1 MRGTVTRKMSWMMDW
16 KWIKYEYSEEAVGD
30 V

>member
-1 MRGTVTRKMSWMMDW
+1 MGGIVMRKMSWMMDW
-16 KWIKYEYSEEAVGD
+16 KLIKYEYSEEAVED